1 MYYEKAL
8 LKLYYCIKSVPHTF
22 NSHVSTGENPSI
34 FNAIPMLLRADFF
47 YLLIYGIFFSD
58 LGSGGLKKKQK
69 KALKMT
75 S

>member
-1 MYYEKAL
+1 MPGT
-8 LKLYYCIKSVPHTF
+8 LYPLANFVCWGH
-22 NSHVSTGENPSI
+22 GAI
-34 FNAIPMLLRADFF
+34 FTIMPEFF

-58 LGSGGLKKKQK
+58 LGGWGGGGLQKK